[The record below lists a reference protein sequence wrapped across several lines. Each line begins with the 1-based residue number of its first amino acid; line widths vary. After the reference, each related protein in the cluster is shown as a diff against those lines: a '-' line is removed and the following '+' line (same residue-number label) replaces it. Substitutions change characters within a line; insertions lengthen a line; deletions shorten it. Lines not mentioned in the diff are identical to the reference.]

1 MSDDFRAGMFRPLQ
15 YFSKLTIS
23 EENIRLLVVCISIL
37 GKVPN
42 LMNDSYP
49 NERDLVKSC

>member
-15 YFSKLTIS
+15 YISKVAIS

-49 NERDLVKSC
+49 NERALV

>member
-15 YFSKLTIS
+15 YIPKLAIS
-23 EENIRLLVVCISIL
+23 EENIRLLLVYISIL
-37 GKVPN
+37 CKVPN

-49 NERDLVKSC
+49 NERALV